1 MNKIKNLPYY
11 VTLISLFLPLIAT
24 HFNIDVHRI
33 LLVITFFIFFI
44 WLLNSNYKLRAFK
57 YSIPFLIIFISLMII
72 DIIIGRGL
80 RTFSHGH
87 TFVYIIIFFHIYFLK
102 QNEIS
107 AKMLFDQSDMIFKI
121 IIFFLLIESTFLVTG
136 NFNFLQELFPA
147 TGRSSVVEGFR
158 SYHNRFAEYYNLGF
172 PGLNSLI
179 TGNQVAS
186 NLALLSMV
194 WFAPLYKHIHRN
206 ISRNIW
212 FILST
217 LLLLFSPTMSAVG
230 LLLIAMFILFFILS
244 ISNIRKLHVIIPMI
258 IIIFLVGSWSIKFII
273 LPLFTLLPGDHIG
286 TPGAEILGID
296 WYWVGLTSPI
306 TNYLSMP
313 LMDMLFGAQSVDYA
327 SRYFFNE
334 IGIIRFA
341 MIVGLPLITTVAVL
355 VSITFI
361 KSISLTKLIN
371 ERKNILLNQLP
382 EYQLYLFL
390 SQVNILIVI
399 LWLCST
405 LHYLIIF
412 RLGVVQLIAF
422 QFTISAFSLYKSIKT
437 IKTQN

>member
-1 MNKIKNLPYY
+1 
-11 VTLISLFLPLIAT
+11 
-24 HFNIDVHRI
+24 
-33 LLVITFFIFFI
+33 
-44 WLLNSNYKLRAFK
+44 
-57 YSIPFLIIFISLMII
+57 MII
-72 DIIIGRGL
+72 DIIIGREL
-80 RTFSHGH
+80 RTFSHSH

-102 QNEIS
+102 QNDIS

-121 IIFFLLIESTFLVTG
+121 IIFFLLIESIFLVTG
-136 NFNFLQELFPA
+136 NFNFLQELFPL
-147 TGRSSVVEGFR
+147 GRTSVVEGFR
-158 SYHNRFAEYYNLGF
+158 SCHNRFAVYYNLGF

-186 NLALLSMV
+186 NLAILSMV
-194 WFAPLYKHIHRN
+194 WFAPVYEHIPRN

-217 LLLLFSPTMSAVG
+217 LLFLFSPTMTSFG
-230 LLLIAMFILFFILS
+230 LILIAMFLLFFILSIS
-244 ISNIRKLHVIIPMI
+244 ISNIRKLHVIIPVI
-258 IIIFLVGSWSIKFII
+258 IIIILVGSWSFKFIF
-273 LPLFTLLPGDHIG
+273 LPLFTYMQGDATQGLNIS
-286 TPGAEILGID
+286 GID
-296 WYWVGLTSPI
+296 WYVEGLTSPI
-306 TNYLSMP
+306 KNYLSMP
-313 LMDMLFGAQSVDYA
+313 LMDMLFGAQSTDL
-327 SRYFFNE
+327 SRFIFNE
-334 IGIIRFA
+334 VGIIRFA

-371 ERKNILLNQLP
+371 ERKIILLNQLS

-405 LHYLIIF
+405 FHYLVIF

-422 QFTISAFSLYKSIKT
+422 QFTVSAFSLYKSIKT